1 MKKFN
6 YIGPLNPTGYGNA
19 SIGFFKSILKDNP
32 SVSLLPIGNPDQT
45 IQDVPTLLKAIENKP
60 SYDDPSFCFWH
71 FHDMHQQ
78 ISSFKGPIVG
88 YSTFEIDTLNPIEV
102 KVLDK
107 LQSVATASEWGRNIL
122 QKYTNKEVH
131 VVHHAFKDDDSVKLG
146 RVSFD
151 YSSNYEAWNKF
162 LAPVKFPKDSL
173 FLSTAG
179 KFEVRKSHPEIIQA
193 CLEYGKQN
201 PVVLIAFVHNPFMPD
216 NFPYSYIN
224 YNMFYPMYTSFGIK
238 VYKKD
243 NFYLVLM
250 PRALEKQELH
260 SALSKT
266 HFFVSPSKAE
276 GWNLPLFEMMSIG
289 MPCIT
294 TLYSAHTEYCNANNV
309 ISVDFDGLT
318 SANDGVFFKGTGN
331 WANVRKD
338 NILNAIK
345 KAHSMID
352 NKDAIKGLSDLA
364 LHSTSA
370 FTWQK
375 EARKIQSLMNR
386 L

>member
-19 SIGFFKSILKDNP
+19 SIGLFKSILKDNP
-32 SVSLLPIGNPDQT
+32 AVSLIPIGNPDQS
-45 IQDVPTLLKAIENKP
+45 IQDVPSILKAIDNKP
-60 SYDDPSFCFWH
+60 SYQNPSFCFWH

-78 ISSFKGPIVG
+78 ISSFKGPILG

-102 KVLDK
+102 ALLDK
-107 LQSVATASEWGRNIL
+107 LQSVATATEWGKKVL

-131 VVHHAFKDDDSVKLG
+131 VINHAFKDDDTVKLD
-146 RVSFD
+146 RVSFN
-151 YSSNYEAWNKF
+151 YSANYEAWSKF
-162 LAPVKFPKDSL
+162 LSPIKFPKESL

-179 KFEVRKSHPEIIQA
+179 KFELRKSHPEIIQA
-193 CLEYGKQN
+193 CLEYGKRN
-201 PVVLIAFVHNPFMPD
+201 PVVLIAFVHNPFMAD
-216 NFPYSYIN
+216 NFPYSFIN

-250 PRALEKQELH
+250 PPAHKKQEFH

-294 TLYSAHTEYCNANNV
+294 TLYSGHTEYCNKSNV
-309 ISVDFDGLT
+309 IPVEFDGL
-318 SANDGVFFKGTGN
+318 SIANDGVFFKGTGS

-338 NILNAIK
+338 NILNAINE
-345 KAHSMID
+345 ANGLRY
-352 NKDAIKGLSDLA
+352 NKSFIQSLSDNA
-364 LHSTSA
+364 IESTSK

-375 EARKIQSLMNR
+375 EARKIQSLMNQ